1 MNLRNWTWITLKR
14 SRQGLKE
21 MAKKNKLKQVGQS
34 VDKFRNDLGKK
45 TGVTASS
52 AEIIRNDRVQDH

>member
-1 MNLRNWTWITLKR
+1 M
-14 SRQGLKE
+14 KE